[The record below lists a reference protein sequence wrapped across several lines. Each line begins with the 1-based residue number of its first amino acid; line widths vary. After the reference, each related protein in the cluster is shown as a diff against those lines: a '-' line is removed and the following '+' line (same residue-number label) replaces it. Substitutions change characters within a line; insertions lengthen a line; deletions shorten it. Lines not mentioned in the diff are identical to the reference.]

1 MSLGSGL
8 GIHKINIINSYRGI
22 LDELGIYDSFVLG
35 IADKKLTGKFKD
47 EWAELKRLDDGEE
60 KWFGFDKDGNI
71 PWSEITTWRG
81 SSDVLVKQKNNQGK
95 NALSYPAYQSV
106 SSFMPKIVS
115 SGTNQDGMLFDASN
129 DYMIIDKYSG
139 IDIKTP
145 PFSSYITCP
154 TCKYGHIFSV
164 NGIAFFD
171 NQYMFRLE
179 ASGNAVY
186 FYIGEQTRI
195 LNSVLTFNQHSIW
208 SWEGYG
214 ANQLTVKNSNGE
226 VDGIQDAPLVSKA
239 NVRIGC
245 RIGGGTGTPENHF
258 NRRIKTILIFNSNQK
273 SNYNNFVNGG
283 I

>member
-1 MSLGSGL
+1 MYIPYVGGYKGL
-8 GIHKINIINSYRGI
+8 I
-22 LDELGIYDSFVLG
+22 DELGIYDSLVLA
-35 IADKKLTGKFKD
+35 IADNRLTKNFKD

-106 SSFMPKIVS
+106 SSFMPKIVNA
-115 SGTNQDGMLFDASN
+115 GTNQNGMMFDASN

-154 TCKYGHIFSV
+154 KCNYGHIFSV
-164 NGIAFFD
+164 NGVSFFD

-186 FYIGEQTRI
+186 FYIGEHTRI
-195 LNSVLTFNQHSIW
+195 INAVLTFNQHSIW
-208 SWEGYG
+208 TWEGYG

-226 VDGIQDAPLVSKA
+226 VNGIQDIPLVSKA

-245 RIGGGTGTPENHF
+245 RLGGGAGTPENHF
-258 NRRIKTILIFNSNQK
+258 NGTIKNILIFNSNQK